1 MFSSTPK
8 RPTFAPLQNTNELKS
23 TLLPP
28 LSALFTE
35 KSSMFKEKLPTIHD
49 ILASQT
55 PRNIHTSSSTLSLSS
70 YSVTDSFL
78 ERPAALRPSL
88 SFPMGS
94 LPLLSHNN
102 SSSEKIAETR
112 PNTSVSSDS
121 ESPFSETAA
130 RIASKI
136 KTNHSPTKDF
146 AFISHSPATFP
157 SQEPSID
164 NESLARR
171 KRRRTSPNELAI
183 LNQEFIMGS
192 TPGKS
197 KRLEISKKVNM
208 TEKAVQIW
216 FQNKRQSIRRLRSCE
231 KEVTELPPTP
241 DTTINSSFDTTGD
254 MSQELN
260 QKSSVLLP
268 TSPFDKEIKDL
279 LSPYRP
285 NSSIKAVHKIEAY
298 DKKPSFR
305 LPLPSSTDKDVKPFM
320 TSSKEYAPMERKP
333 LGSIDQNTMISQRAR
348 SSNDVQCIEGLLSL
362 KTAAH

>member
-8 RPTFAPLQNTNELKS
+8 RPTFAPLQPTSELKP

-35 KSSMFKEKLPTIHD
+35 KPSMFKEKLPTIHD

-70 YSVTDSFL
+70 YSVTESFL

-88 SFPMGS
+88 SFPIRS
-94 LPLLSHNN
+94 L
-102 SSSEKIAETR
+102 SSSSCSNIPEKILESR
-112 PNTSVSSDS
+112 PPTSHSTDG

-164 NESLARR
+164 NASLARR

-216 FQNKRQSIRRLRSCE
+216 FQNKRQSIRRLRACE

-241 DTTINSSFDTTGD
+241 DTTINSSFDTIGD
-254 MSQELN
+254 MSQELS
-260 QKSSVLLP
+260 QQSSVLLP
-268 TSPFDKEIKDL
+268 TSPLDKDMKGV
-279 LSPYRP
+279 LSPCRS
-285 NSSIKAVHKIEAY
+285 NSTVKFAQKVEAY
-298 DKKPSFR
+298 DKKPCFR
-305 LPLPSSTDKDVKPFM
+305 LPLADKDARSI
-320 TSSKEYAPMERKP
+320 TASKESKPMERKP
-333 LGSIDQNTMISQRAR
+333 LGLIDQNILVSPKGR
-348 SSNDVQCIEGLLSL
+348 STNDVQCIEGLLLL

>member
-1 MFSSTPK
+1 MMFSSTPK
-8 RPTFAPLQNTNELKS
+8 RPTFAPLQSTNDLKS

-35 KSSMFKEKLPTIHD
+35 KSLMFKDKLPAIHD

-70 YSVTDSFL
+70 YSVTDNFL
-78 ERPAALRPSL
+78 ERPATLRPSL
-88 SFPMGS
+88 SFPSGS
-94 LPLLSHNN
+94 LSATSLNN
-102 SSSEKIAETR
+102 SSEKISH
-112 PNTSVSSDS
+112 TSLSSDS

-164 NESLARR
+164 NASLARR

-183 LNQEFIMGS
+183 LNQEFILGS

-216 FQNKRQSIRRLRSCE
+216 FQNKRQSIRRLRACE

-260 QKSSVLLP
+260 QQNSVLLP
-268 TSPFDKEIKDL
+268 TSPFDKETKDL
-279 LSPYRP
+279 LSPFRS
-285 NSSIKAVHKIEAY
+285 NSTGRLIQKIETY
-298 DKKPSFR
+298 DKKPCFR
-305 LPLPSSTDKDVKPFM
+305 LPLPSNTEKDGRHTMV
-320 TSSKEYAPMERKP
+320 SKENKLMERKP
-333 LGSIDQNTMISQRAR
+333 LGLIDQNIMVSPKAR
-348 SSNDVQCIEGLLSL
+348 NSNDAQCIEGLLSL